1 MLRLRRRHRGRTE
14 TGGLNMQTVLGILIQ
29 PYEEQRIS
37 LLIDAMR
44 ATRHWLSVDDCLYE
58 IFQRGV
64 SATERLTHGEEDH
77 AC

>member
-1 MLRLRRRHRGRTE
+1 
-14 TGGLNMQTVLGILIQ
+14 MQTVIAILVQ

-44 ATRHWLSVDDCLYE
+44 ATRHWLSVDECLYE

-64 SATERLTHGEEDH
+64 TATEKLTPGEEDH
-77 AC
+77 AY